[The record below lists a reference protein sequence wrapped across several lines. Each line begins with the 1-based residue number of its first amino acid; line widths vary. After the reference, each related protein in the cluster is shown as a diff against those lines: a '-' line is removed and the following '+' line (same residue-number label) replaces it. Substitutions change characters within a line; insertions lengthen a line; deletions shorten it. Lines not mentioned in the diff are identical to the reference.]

1 MWPQLWCSCD
11 ILSPGNLVEARAGP
25 LSGVQRTVHSSF
37 KMQNGSKCA
46 HCQLVW
52 ENTAL
57 RRMTV
62 PLPPPQSGNEQ
73 APVALLDGPLREA
86 SALVCS
92 CSHSRSLE
100 SWPAWRGL
108 MSAWFRENWQACGA
122 RRTGHA
128 KDVKGLALVGI
139 IYAVLSLPHLSE
151 AACAKR
157 RRARPRALEVAL
169 ARVLRRPLRHHI
181 QQASAVALPAVLWQ
195 RAHHGHPPM
204 FGAGAVILLQVGY
217 ARRALV
223 HPHPERLAVHV
234 HRREVHQAQRVVP
247 PLVSHDVG
255 GAVL

>member
-1 MWPQLWCSCD
+1 
-11 ILSPGNLVEARAGP
+11 
-25 LSGVQRTVHSSF
+25 
-37 KMQNGSKCA
+37 
-46 HCQLVW
+46 
-52 ENTAL
+52 
-57 RRMTV
+57 MTV

-181 QQASAVALPAVLWQ
+181 QQAS
-195 RAHHGHPPM
+195 
-204 FGAGAVILLQVGY
+204 
-217 ARRALV
+217 
-223 HPHPERLAVHV
+223 
-234 HRREVHQAQRVVP
+234 
-247 PLVSHDVG
+247 DG
-255 GAVL
+255 GALAACPPWPPANVWGGGGDTPPGWLRSSRAGTSPPRTSRGPCTPEGGPPSSARSTTARLP